1 MLFRCQRQAA
11 RRGEVCFFKL
21 DHDMTD
27 GAGHDAFLGAP
38 EGLSGL
44 AGSDAEP
51 RLPSACHLLQGGG
64 GDMPGI
70 PGQAC
75 LADPQTGTLASGLHC
90 CERKACDRCPVAV
103 SRFRHLMHAMA
114 AQPEGEGSR
123 LCRGSRN
130 GADEPFGSEGCKV
143 HLFLFCSFL
152 SYESIQLTRAETGA
166 QTKSAG
172 TGAGTCLICM
182 KC

>member
-75 LADPQTGTLASGLHC
+75 LADPQTGALASGLHC

-103 SRFRHLMHAMA
+103 SRFRNLMHAIDYPARKGKA
-114 AQPEGEGSR
+114 AGCAGAAVTGRMSPLDLRVARSICSYFVLFFRMSQFSSR
-123 LCRGSRN
+123 GT
-130 GADEPFGSEGCKV
+130 EPPAHKRKV
-143 HLFLFCSFL
+143 P
-152 SYESIQLTRAETGA
+152 A
-166 QTKSAG
+166 QGPAL
-172 TGAGTCLICM
+172 A
-182 KC
+182 